1 MEVEGDESA
10 IMISEGRI
18 AGMLLVAGAV
28 IFFASVSIP
37 LLSGLGVRVWNAP
50 LPEHLER
57 IASNRSAWLWTNR
70 GIVAGVLL
78 TAVGLGGLTALLRE
92 AGDGL
97 LGQTGLLFF
106 ALGVTF
112 WIIELAF
119 RLSVTVW
126 AAETA
131 ASSGAP
137 PAFFEPLQ
145 HWMGTLFFLYMA
157 LAYLGTAVYGG
168 ALLQTAMLPA
178 WVGWVTLGAGLFG
191 ALSFATGLPTIFTI
205 PAGVHLAPLVIGI
218 ALLR

>member
-1 MEVEGDESA
+1 MKREVIGVVTMWEQ
-10 IMISEGRI
+10 RI
-18 AGMLLVAGAV
+18 IGIALTAGAV
-28 IFFASVSIP
+28 IFCAGVSIP
-37 LLSGLGVRVWNAP
+37 LFSGLGVRVWNAP

-92 AGDGL
+92 AGDRL
-97 LGQTGLLFF
+97 LGQTGLLLF

-112 WIIELAF
+112 WVVELAF

-131 ASSGAP
+131 SSSVAP

-145 HWMGTLFFLYMA
+145 RWMGTLFFLYML
-157 LAYLGTAVYGG
+157 LAYLATAVYGS
-168 ALLQTAMLPA
+168 ALLQTALLPA
-178 WVGWVTLGAGLFG
+178 WVGWVMLGAGLFG
-191 ALSFATGLPTIFTI
+191 ALSFATGLPTLFSI
-205 PAGVHLAPLVIGI
+205 PAGVQLAPLLIGI
-218 ALLR
+218 ALLL

>member
-10 IMISEGRI
+10 IMMSEGRI
-18 AGMLLVAGAV
+18 VGMLLVAGAA

-50 LPEHLER
+50 LPEYLER

-70 GIVAGVLL
+70 GIVVGVLL

-92 AGDGL
+92 AGNGL
-97 LGQTGLLFF
+97 LGQTGLLLF

-112 WIIELAF
+112 WMIELAF

-131 ASSGAP
+131 AGSGAP

-145 HWMGTLFFLYMA
+145 RWMGTLFFLYMV

-168 ALLQTAMLPA
+168 ALLRTASLPA
-178 WVGWVTLGAGLFG
+178 WVGWVTLGAGVFG
-191 ALSFATGLPTIFTI
+191 VISFVIGLPTIFTI
-205 PAGVHLAPLVIGI
+205 PAGVHLAPLLIGI

>member
-112 WIIELAF
+112 WMIELAF

-145 HWMGTLFFLYMA
+145 RWMGTLFFLYMA

-168 ALLQTAMLPA
+168 ALLRTASLPA
-178 WVGWVTLGAGLFG
+178 WVGWVTLGAGVFG
-191 ALSFATGLPTIFTI
+191 VISFVIGLPTIFTI
-205 PAGVHLAPLVIGI
+205 PAGVHLAPLLIGI